1 MSSWSTSRK
10 TNGSGG
16 NYCKGCQDRDRLIDE
31 LEDERRRL
39 ARMTTDN
46 KLGGMTSPKTEAPT
60 GRRWGNY
67 FEYDPPKNFDEL
79 VKRYEERRSF
89 NRMVI
94 TGAVSAYCIALFIL
108 SSMRNEVKEDLRNL
122 CNNYD

>member
-1 MSSWSTSRK
+1 
-10 TNGSGG
+10 
-16 NYCKGCQDRDRLIDE
+16 
-31 LEDERRRL
+31 
-39 ARMTTDN
+39 
-46 KLGGMTSPKTEAPT
+46 MTSPKNFE
-60 GRRWGNY
+60 RRWGNY